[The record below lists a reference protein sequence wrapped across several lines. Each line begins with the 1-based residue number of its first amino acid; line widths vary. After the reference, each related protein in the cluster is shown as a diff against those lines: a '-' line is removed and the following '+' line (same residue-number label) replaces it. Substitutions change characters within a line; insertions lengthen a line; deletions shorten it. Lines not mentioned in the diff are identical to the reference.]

1 MSTLALSLPTPRLVS
16 ADLLKLRKR
25 RGLVAVTGLLT
36 VGAVL
41 ITYTVMELMH
51 LSNPATH
58 GPAGG
63 ITNLGHLAA
72 LLALLGAVAAAI
84 VAATAA
90 AGDLDALVYRDL
102 VVTGRSRL
110 ALYLSR
116 IPAGLLFLLP
126 LVATAYTLVAVTS
139 VGLAGS
145 NPTPSATLL
154 ATTGAWSLLQ
164 VAFYYLLAF
173 GLAGL
178 LGSRSYT
185 IGILLAWR
193 LALTP
198 LIASISS
205 LGVARELVPGV
216 GLQDLA
222 PTALGGSASMAIGPV
237 MQISIAATAAVLVTW
252 AAVALAA
259 GARRDTT
266 RDA

>member
-1 MSTLALSLPTPRLVS
+1 MNTLALSLPTPRLVS
-16 ADLLKLRKR
+16 ADLLKLTRR
-25 RGLVAVTGLLT
+25 RGLAAVTALLT
-36 VGAVL
+36 VGAVVV
-41 ITYTVMELMH
+41 TYIVMEVMH
-51 LSNPATH
+51 LSNAAKH

-63 ITNLGHLAA
+63 IANLGHGAA

-84 VAATAA
+84 VASTAA
-90 AGDLDALVYRDL
+90 AGDLDTLVYRDL

-126 LVATAYTLVAVTS
+126 FVAAAYAVAAVTT
-139 VGLAGS
+139 VGFAGS
-145 NPTPSATLL
+145 HPAPSASLL

-164 VAFYYLLAF
+164 VTFYYLLAF
-173 GLAGL
+173 GLACL

-205 LGVARELVPGV
+205 LGVVRELVPGV
-216 GLQDLA
+216 GLQHLA
-222 PTALGGSASMAIGPV
+222 PAALGDSVRMMPV
-237 MQISIAATAAVLVTW
+237 VPISIAATAAVLVVW
-252 AAVALAA
+252 AAAALVA

>member
-16 ADLLKLRKR
+16 ADLLKLRRR

-36 VGAVL
+36 IGAIFLTYL
-41 ITYTVMELMH
+41 IMELMH
-51 LSNPATH
+51 LSNPDKH

-63 ITNLGHLAA
+63 IANLGHGAA

-90 AGDLDALVYRDL
+90 AGDLDTLVYRDL

-126 LVATAYTLVAVTS
+126 FVAAAYALAAVTT

-145 NPTPSATLL
+145 NPVPSASLL
-154 ATTGAWSLLQ
+154 ASTGAWTLLQ

-173 GLAGL
+173 GLACL

-185 IGILLAWR
+185 IGVLLAWR

-205 LGVARELVPGV
+205 LGVVRELVPGV
-216 GLQDLA
+216 GLQQLA
-222 PTALGGSASMAIGPV
+222 PAALGDNVRMMPAVSVSV
-237 MQISIAATAAVLVTW
+237 AATAAVLLVW
-252 AAVALAA
+252 VAVALVA